1 MNTAPTIHA
10 RCDYLWSSGLI
21 YAAAVLVTI
30 GALLLTYSELI
41 VEKQPLQADY
51 GVLLAFVLCFW
62 GAALFLPAHEVQ
74 ICVTEGLICKQR
86 KLLWFWRK
94 KIIPYSVN
102 DVLCINRPRRKI
114 TMASLSNDGGTI
126 CLLRGPRAVPLFTN
140 LHSCAE
146 CERVYAFLLHHLRC
160 QSVPFKR

>member
-10 RCDYLWSSGLI
+10 RSDYLWPSGLI

-41 VEKQPLQADY
+41 VEKQPLQAEY

-74 ICVTEGLICKQR
+74 ISVADGVICTRR

-94 KIIPYSVN
+94 KSISYSVK
-102 DVLCINRPRRKI
+102 DVLCLRRPTRKL
-114 TMASLSNDGGTI
+114 TMNSLSNDGGTI
-126 CLLRGPRAVPLFTN
+126 CLLRGARTLPLFTN
-140 LHSCAE
+140 LHSSAE
-146 CERVYAFLLHHLRC
+146 CERVYAFLQQQLGC
-160 QSVPFKR
+160 TCVPFKR